1 MTIKS
6 TMIFT
11 QMEFVDIRETFGTM
25 DSAKPEDSH
34 LLKVHMEGG
43 AHL

>member
-6 TMIFT
+6 TMTFT
-11 QMEFVDIRETFGTM
+11 QMEFVGIRETLGTM
-25 DSAKPEDSH
+25 DNAKPKDSH

-43 AHL
+43 VHL